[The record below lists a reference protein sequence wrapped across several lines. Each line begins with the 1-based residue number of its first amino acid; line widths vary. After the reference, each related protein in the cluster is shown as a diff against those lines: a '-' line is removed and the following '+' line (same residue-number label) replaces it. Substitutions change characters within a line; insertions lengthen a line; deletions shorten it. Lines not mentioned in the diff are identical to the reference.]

1 MDGNDTDLMVQETD
15 QSERSI
21 LDRILCRG
29 PISEEDAE
37 LASKGRTLDTFFGVI
52 VPCCLSMFSVVL
64 FLRMGFIIGQAGLL
78 WSLLMLVMAFTIIG
92 LTVLSISA
100 ISTNGAVEA
109 GGAYFMISRAL
120 GPELGASIGLM
131 FFLANAAAVAMYIF
145 GICETLLADFG
156 ENGQLLPS
164 NTTSFIPGGQWY
176 EYGYGTAILF
186 LVGVICLI
194 GSHIYAKAT
203 FFIFLCVIG
212 AILSSIINFFIA
224 GPQDILLTNPIH
236 NSTTNSTQTYGFY
249 SGFNSTT
256 FDSNL
261 KSHYSIDHHT
271 QEISSFSKIFSV
283 VFCYKHSA
291 LTALT
296 HVLEHAAKGK

>member
-1 MDGNDTDLMVQETD
+1 M
-15 QSERSI
+15 
-21 LDRILCRG
+21 
-29 PISEEDAE
+29 
-37 LASKGRTLDTFFGVI
+37 
-52 VPCCLSMFSVVL
+52 
-64 FLRMGFIIGQAGLL
+64 
-78 WSLLMLVMAFTIIG
+78 
-92 LTVLSISA
+92 LSISA

-164 NTTSFIPGGQWY
+164 NTTTFIPGGQWY

-203 FFIFLCVIG
+203 FFIFLCVMG
-212 AILSSIINFFIA
+212 AILSSIVNFFIA
-224 GPQDILLTNPIH
+224 KPHDIPLTNPIH
-236 NSTTNSTQTYGFY
+236 NSTTNSTQTVGFY

-261 KSHYSIDHHT
+261 KCRFLSGTMLNCIPRCSKD
-271 QEISSFSKIFSV
+271 FSD
-283 VFCYKHSA
+283 
-291 LTALT
+291 
-296 HVLEHAAKGK
+296 

>member
-1 MDGNDTDLMVQETD
+1 M
-15 QSERSI
+15 
-21 LDRILCRG
+21 
-29 PISEEDAE
+29 
-37 LASKGRTLDTFFGVI
+37 
-52 VPCCLSMFSVVL
+52 
-64 FLRMGFIIGQAGLL
+64 
-78 WSLLMLVMAFTIIG
+78 
-92 LTVLSISA
+92 LSISA

-164 NTTSFIPGGQWY
+164 NTTTFIPGGQWY

-203 FFIFLCVIG
+203 FFIFLCVMG

-224 GPQDILLTNPIH
+224 KPHDIPLTNPIH
-236 NSTTNSTQTYGFY
+236 NSTTNSTQTVGFY

-261 KSHYSIDHHT
+261 KCRFLSGTMLNCIPD
-271 QEISSFSKIFSV
+271 V
-283 VFCYKHSA
+283 VHRWNDNGIGGFTPNYEYCS
-291 LTALT
+291 
-296 HVLEHAAKGK
+296 